1 MSLRNVLIIDD
12 SKLDA
17 ILAKKILEKHQF
29 ADNILLFERAMDAL
43 DYLTAFDLGRLDD
56 FPQVIFLDVLMP
68 EMNAHDFLDSFL
80 KLPASLRKDVTFVIM
95 SSAIQTEIDEAAFND
110 YPHKI
115 FFISKPISED
125 VLREVSVLYRV

>member
-1 MSLRNVLIIDD
+1 MSLKNVLIIDD

-29 ADNILLFERAMDAL
+29 ADNVLLFERAMDAL
-43 DYLTAFDLGRLDD
+43 DYLTAFDLGRLND

-68 EMNAHDFLDSFL
+68 EMNAQSFLENFL

-95 SSAIQTEIDEAAFND
+95 SSAIQTEIDENAFAN

-125 VLREVSVLYRV
+125 VLQKVHILYRA